1 MRIFGR
7 EAKEKSYAFD
17 LKDAVNNVVEL
28 MEPQLKLDEIKIS
41 VEPIANKIMIWG
53 HQIRLEQ
60 VLLNL
65 VSNANFAIKSGGK
78 IQKMLSIA
86 VSQESESWVTL
97 SVSDTGAGIPEG
109 ALKRIFEPFYT
120 TKDVGVGTGLGLSVS
135 FGIVHDMGGNM
146 IAENT
151 AHGARISV
159 ELPIIKA

>member
-1 MRIFGR
+1 
-7 EAKEKSYAFD
+7 
-17 LKDAVNNVVEL
+17 
-28 MEPQLKLDEIKIS
+28 
-41 VEPIANKIMIWG
+41 
-53 HQIRLEQ
+53 LEQ